1 MRKLLISITVV
12 FLVFVMV
19 HVLSGYAETGQ
30 RNTLSSYGHLRINS
44 PAELISC
51 LAAQRTGN
59 LVFERIDGTCLDD
72 SGHGKVFDYGT
83 SCTCYISYAG
93 VEGVKAGDMVTTY
106 ALFYPD
112 EDHFIL
118 RYDRVMGHCEDS

>member
-1 MRKLLISITVV
+1 MSVSVTVV

-30 RNTLSSYGHLRINS
+30 RNAPSSYGHLRINS

-51 LAAQRTGN
+51 LVAQRNGD

-106 ALFYPD
+106 ALFHPD
-112 EDHFIL
+112 EDAFIL
-118 RYDRVMGHCEDS
+118 RYDRVTGHLEEP

>member
-1 MRKLLISITVV
+1 MRKLLISVTVV
-12 FLVFVMV
+12 FMFSVMV
-19 HVLSGYAETGQ
+19 HALSGSAKTEL
-30 RNTLSSYGHLRINS
+30 RNTPFPYGHLRISS
-44 PAELISC
+44 PAGLIDG
-51 LAAQRTGN
+51 LIGRRNGD

-106 ALFYPD
+106 ALFHPD
-112 EDHFIL
+112 EDAFIL
-118 RYDRVMGHCEDS
+118 RYDRVTGHCEDS